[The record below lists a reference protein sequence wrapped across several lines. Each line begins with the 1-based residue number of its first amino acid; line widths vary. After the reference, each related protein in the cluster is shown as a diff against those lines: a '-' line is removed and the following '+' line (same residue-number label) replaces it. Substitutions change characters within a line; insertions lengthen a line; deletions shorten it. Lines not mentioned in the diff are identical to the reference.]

1 MKLIKSD
8 NSYADPFTSL
18 EKLFGDTFFGVDR
31 YPFFD
36 RFADRESVNSF
47 PVNIYE
53 DKDNYYATA
62 ELPGIDKKDIKIE
75 LENAV
80 LTISGERK
88 VRERENK
95 SCCTFSRSITVGD
108 NIDSSM
114 VNANLQDGILTIT
127 LPRHEERKP
136 RSITVS

>member
-8 NSYADPFTSL
+8 NSYSDPFSSL
-18 EKLFGDTFFGVDR
+18 ERLFGDTFFGLDR
-31 YPFFD
+31 SPLFD
-36 RFADRESVNSF
+36 RFADREPINSF

-62 ELPGIDKKDIKIE
+62 ELPGINKKDVKIE

-88 VRERENK
+88 VKKGDSK
-95 SCCTFSRSITVGD
+95 SSYAFSRSITVGD
-108 NIDSSM
+108 DIDSGK
-114 VNANLQDGILTIT
+114 VNAKLLDGVLTVT